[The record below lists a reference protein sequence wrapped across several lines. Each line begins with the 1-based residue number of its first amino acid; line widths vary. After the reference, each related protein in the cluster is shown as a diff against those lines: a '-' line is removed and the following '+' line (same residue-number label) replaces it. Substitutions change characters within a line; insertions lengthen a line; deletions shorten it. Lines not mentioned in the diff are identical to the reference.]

1 MKRRARG
8 ASRTLGA
15 TRLPNL
21 AFLVSVL
28 ALLPLFALLGANTS
42 PQTAADD
49 TAPATYLGFDTNTYP
64 GDDALPALKKTF
76 AFSGYWLN
84 APPGAKEN
92 TWIGK
97 RDVLRKNGFG
107 FLVLFNGRTERQL
120 KAPVDPAS
128 IGQADAEVAVESA
141 GREGFPDHT
150 VIFLDQEEGG
160 RMTAPQMTYISSWI
174 AGVMARHFYAG
185 IYCSGIPFKEGG
197 GQSIVTADDIRARV
211 SLPFLFFFVYNDS
224 CPPSL
229 GCVYSKAAPSPS
241 LSGVKYASVWQF
253 AQSPRR
259 REVTR
264 ACSATYNA
272 DGNCYAPNWAAG
284 GAMAVDLDSATSPDP
299 SNPSRANE

>member
-1 MKRRARG
+1 MKRLATG
-8 ASRTLGA
+8 VETVVETWRT
-15 TRLPNL
+15 PNL

-42 PQTAADD
+42 LRTAAGGI
-49 TAPATYLGFDTNTYP
+49 APATYLGFDTNTYP

-84 APPGAKEN
+84 TPPGAKEN
-92 TWIGK
+92 TWVGK

-120 KAPVDPAS
+120 KAPVDPS
-128 IGQADAEVAVESA
+128 SMGRADAEVADESA
-141 GREGFPDHT
+141 WREGFPDHT

-174 AGVMARHFYAG
+174 ARVMSGHFYAG

-197 GQSIVTADDIRARV
+197 GESIVTADDIRARV

-241 LSGVKYASVWQF
+241 LSGVRYASVWQF

-259 REVTR
+259 REATR
-264 ACSATYNA
+264 ACSATYNS
-272 DGNCYAPNWAAG
+272 DGNCYAPNLAVG
-284 GAMAVDLDSATSPDP
+284 GPIAVDLDSATSPDP
-299 SNPSRANE
+299 SNPSRVKE

>member
-1 MKRRARG
+1 MKPLATGVETVVG
-8 ASRTLGA
+8 AWRT
-15 TRLPNL
+15 PKL
-21 AFLVSVL
+21 AFLVSAL
-28 ALLPLFALLGANTS
+28 ALLPLFGLLVANTS
-42 PQTAADD
+42 RRNAADD
-49 TAPATYLGFDTNTYP
+49 AAPATYLGFDTNTYP

-84 APPGAKEN
+84 TPPGAKEN
-92 TWIGK
+92 TWVGK
-97 RDVLRKNGFG
+97 RDVLRKSGFG

-120 KAPVDPAS
+120 KPPVDPS
-128 IGQADAEVAVESA
+128 SMGQADAEVADESA
-141 GREGFPDHT
+141 WREGFPDHT

-174 AGVMARHFYAG
+174 ARVMAGHFYAG

-197 GQSIVTADDIRARV
+197 GESIVTADDIRARV

-229 GCVYSKAAPSPS
+229 GCVYSKAAPSPA

-264 ACSATYNA
+264 TCSATYNS
-272 DGNCYAPNWAAG
+272 DGNCYAPNRATG
-284 GAMAVDLDSATSPDP
+284 RPIAVDLDSATSSDP
-299 SNPSRANE
+299 SNPSRAKE

>member
-1 MKRRARG
+1 MKR
-8 ASRTLGA
+8 LA
-15 TRLPNL
+15 TGVETVAAWRRPNL

-28 ALLPLFALLGANTS
+28 ALLPLFALLGTNAS
-42 PQTAADD
+42 RRTAADD
-49 TAPATYLGFDTNTYP
+49 PAPVTYLGFDTNTYP
-64 GDDALPALKKTF
+64 GDDTLPALKKTF

-120 KAPVDPAS
+120 KSPVNPAA
-128 IGQADAEVAVESA
+128 IGQADAEMAVESA
-141 GREGFPDHT
+141 GREGFSDHT

-174 AGVMARHFYAG
+174 ARVVAGHFYAG

-197 GQSIVTADDIRARV
+197 GESIVTADDIRARV

-259 REVTR
+259 RDVTR
-264 ACSATYNA
+264 ACSATYNS
-272 DGNCYAPNWAAG
+272 DGNCYAPNFATG
-284 GAMAVDLDSATSPDP
+284 RPIAVDLDSAASPDP
-299 SNPSRANE
+299 SNPSRAKE

>member
-1 MKRRARG
+1 MKRLATGVKTVVGARK
-8 ASRTLGA
+8 
-15 TRLPNL
+15 TRKL
-21 AFLVSVL
+21 AFLASVL

-42 PQTAADD
+42 RGSAADD

-64 GDDALPALKKTF
+64 GDDALPTLKKTF

-84 APPGAKEN
+84 TPPGAKEN
-92 TWIGK
+92 TWVGK

-120 KAPVDPAS
+120 RSPIDPAS

-141 GREGFPDHT
+141 GRDGFPDHT

-174 AGVMARHFYAG
+174 ARVMSGHFYAG

-197 GQSIVTADDIRARV
+197 GESIVTADDIRARA
-211 SLPFLFFFVYNDS
+211 SAPFLFFFVYNDS

-229 GCVYSKAAPSPS
+229 GCVYSKAAPPPS

-264 ACSATYNA
+264 ACSATYKSG
-272 DGNCYAPNWAAG
+272 GNCYAPNRATG
-284 GAMAVDLDSATSPDP
+284 GSIAVDLDSATSPDP
-299 SNPSRANE
+299 SSPSRAKE

>member
-1 MKRRARG
+1 MKRLATGVENVVG
-8 ASRTLGA
+8 AWRTP
-15 TRLPNL
+15 RL
-21 AFLVSVL
+21 AFLVSAL
-28 ALLPLFALLGANTS
+28 TLLPLFVLRGANTS
-42 PQTAADD
+42 RRSAADD
-49 TAPATYLGFDTNTYP
+49 TAPAAYLGFDANTYP
-64 GDDALPALKKTF
+64 GDDALPELKKTF
-76 AFSGYWLN
+76 AFSGYWIN
-84 APPGAKEN
+84 TPPSAKEN
-92 TWIGK
+92 TWVGK

-160 RMTAPQMTYISSWI
+160 RMTAAQMTYISSWI
-174 AGVMARHFYAG
+174 ARVMTGHFYAG

-211 SLPFLFFFVYNDS
+211 ALPSLSFFVYNDS

-259 REVTR
+259 RDVTR
-264 ACSATYNA
+264 ACSATYNS
-272 DGNCYAPNWAAG
+272 DGNCYGPNRAG
-284 GAMAVDLDSATSPDP
+284 GAIAVDLDSATSPDP
-299 SNPSRANE
+299 SNPSRGKE